1 MANFLKKL
9 SVGSYLNV
17 IAAVAG
23 IVGLI
28 AMMASNGVSSAYALK
43 TAGTLTLMGVC
54 GILLALVAVWSP
66 TKFGNHD
73 YISTVAVV
81 AAVALFMAIVGTM
94 ILDRILMIAGLFSY
108 NSQNMTGWSV
118 FYATVTSAV
127 ALVIACLALIIGAF
141 TPSVKKNA

>member
-28 AMMASNGVSSAYALK
+28 AMIVSNGVSSAYALK
-43 TAGTLTLMGVC
+43 TAGMLTLMGVC

>member
-1 MANFLKKL
+1 MKKFRI
-9 SVGSYLNV
+9 GSWLNL

-28 AMMASNGVSSAYALK
+28 ALIVSNNISSAYALK
-43 TAGTLTLMGVC
+43 NAGAVTAMALG
-54 GILLALVAVWSP
+54 GILLTIVAVWSP

-73 YISTVAVV
+73 FISTIAVIG
-81 AAVALFMAIVGTM
+81 AIALFSAVIGYM

-108 NSQNMTGWSV
+108 NSQNMVGWSV
-118 FYATVTSAV
+118 FYAVVTGAA
-127 ALVIACLALIIGAF
+127 ALLIANLILVIGAF

>member
-1 MANFLKKL
+1 
-9 SVGSYLNV
+9 
-17 IAAVAG
+17 
-23 IVGLI
+23 
-28 AMMASNGVSSAYALK
+28 
-43 TAGTLTLMGVC
+43 
-54 GILLALVAVWSP
+54 
-66 TKFGNHD
+66 GNHD

>member
-17 IAAVAG
+17 IAAVTG

-28 AMMASNGVSSAYALK
+28 AMIASNGVSSAYALK

-118 FYATVTSAV
+118 FYATVTTAV

>member
-9 SVGSYLNV
+9 SVGSWLNV

-23 IVGLI
+23 IVGVI
-28 AMMASNGVSSAYALK
+28 AMIASNGVSTAYALK

-54 GILLALVAVWSP
+54 GVLLALVAVWTP

-73 YISTVAVV
+73 FISTVAVV

-127 ALVIACLALIIGAF
+127 ALVIACVALIVGAF